1 MFLSMG
7 VGLYTSRVILNTLGV
22 EDFGVYNIVGSIVT
36 LFGFFNSAMSSATQ
50 RFLSF
55 DIGKGDDV
63 QLSKTFN
70 ATLTIHYLI
79 AIIVLILA
87 ETIGLWFLNYK
98 LNIPAERM
106 EAANW
111 VYQFSV
117 LTFLFGIIQVP
128 YNALIIAHERMNI
141 YAYVSIFEVVAK
153 LVVVYL
159 LLFIDFDK
167 LMLYAVLL
175 FVVAFLVRMIEK
187 WYCKKHFR
195 ESKYQF
201 EYDKDYFKK
210 LMSYSGWNLFGNIA
224 AIARSQGNNIL
235 LNLMY
240 GTVLNAAYGIT
251 SQLQQTVLSFVNNF
265 QMALNPQ
272 IIKKYA
278 SGEKVSSIKLMMQS
292 SKFSFYLMFLLVFPI
307 LMNTKYVLELWLKNL
322 PTYTVEF
329 VQLSLIAVLID
340 TLSNPLMTGLQAT
353 GEIKRYQM
361 IVGGLLFMNLPI
373 SYVLLTLYNS
383 AQLIYVTMIVIS
395 FVALFFRLYFLHKT
409 MKFSFVGYLNEVILR
424 IIGIVGI
431 NVFISLFCI
440 KNFVFSNNLLTNF
453 LLESLFCLII
463 IVSSV
468 SVLGFNKSEKN
479 LVLTFLSNRFF
490 KIGK

>member
-1 MFLSMG
+1 
-7 VGLYTSRVILNTLGV
+7 
-22 EDFGVYNIVGSIVT
+22 
-36 LFGFFNSAMSSATQ
+36 
-50 RFLSF
+50 
-55 DIGKGDDV
+55 
-63 QLSKTFN
+63 
-70 ATLTIHYLI
+70 
-79 AIIVLILA
+79 
-87 ETIGLWFLNYK
+87 
-98 LNIPAERM
+98 
-106 EAANW
+106 
-111 VYQFSV
+111 
-117 LTFLFGIIQVP
+117 
-128 YNALIIAHERMNI
+128 
-141 YAYVSIFEVVAK
+141 
-153 LVVVYL
+153 
-159 LLFIDFDK
+159 
-167 LMLYAVLL
+167 
-175 FVVAFLVRMIEK
+175 
-187 WYCKKHFR
+187 
-195 ESKYQF
+195 
-201 EYDKDYFKK
+201 
-210 LMSYSGWNLFGNIA
+210 
-224 AIARSQGNNIL
+224 
-235 LNLMY
+235 
-240 GTVLNAAYGIT
+240 LNAAYGIT
-251 SQLQQTVLSFVNNF
+251 LQLQQTVLSFVNNF

-278 SGEKVSSIKLMMQS
+278 SGEKVSSIKLMLQS

-383 AQLIYVTMIVIS
+383 AQLIYVAMIVIS

-409 MKFSFVGYLNEVILR
+409 MKFSFFGYLNEVILR

-468 SVLGFNKSEKN
+468 SVLGFNKGEKN